1 MNLAPDFGFSLLDVC
16 AGARRGEITTAH
28 GTVDTPAFM
37 PVGTAATVK
46 AMTPQAVSDTGA
58 QMILANTYH
67 LMLRPGAETV
77 AALGGLHKF
86 MNWRRPI
93 LTDSG
98 GFQIWSLNKLREID
112 AEGVTFR
119 SHLDGSRHHL
129 TPERAVEIQDMLG
142 ADIVMVL
149 DECTDHPAT
158 RDQAEESLR
167 LTLDWARRCRD
178 AFPNRPGHGLFGIVQ
193 GGMYE
198 DLREEAART
207 LVGIGFHGYAI
218 GGLSVGEDRV
228 TLLAMLEAAVSP
240 LPEDQPRYLMG
251 VGRPADILQAV
262 ARGVD
267 MFDCVLPTRSGRT
280 SKAFTRRG
288 EVNLRNAQHSQD
300 PRPLDDQC
308 PCPACRDH
316 SRAYLHHLVRSG
328 EILGAMLLTGHN
340 LRFYQDMMAGIRE
353 AVATDTFAAFS
364 AAFLG
369 EIETG
374 DIPEHP

>member
-1 MNLAPDFGFSLLDVC
+1 MTAPDFGFSLLDVC
-16 AGARRGEITTAH
+16 AGARRGKITTAH

-46 AMTPQAVSDTGA
+46 AMTPQAVRDTGA

-98 GFQIWSLNKLREID
+98 GFQIWSLNELREID
-112 AEGVTFR
+112 AGGVTFR

-129 TPERAVEIQDMLG
+129 TPERAVDIQDMLG

-158 RDQAEESLR
+158 RDRAEESLR

-198 DLREEAART
+198 DLREEAARA

-218 GGLSVGEDRV
+218 GGLSVGEDHV

-240 LPEDQPRYLMG
+240 LPENQPRYLMG

-288 EVNLRNAQHSQD
+288 EVNLRNAHHSQD

-308 PCPACRDH
+308 PCPACRDY

-340 LRFYQDMMAGIRE
+340 LRFYQDMMAGIRK
-353 AVATDTFAAFS
+353 AVAADTFAAFS

-369 EIETG
+369 EIKTG
-374 DIPEHP
+374 DIPEHS

>member
-1 MNLAPDFGFSLLDVC
+1 MTAPDFGFSLLDVC

-178 AFPNRPGHGLFGIVQ
+178 TFPNRPGHGLFGIVQ

-198 DLREEAART
+198 DLREEAARA

-288 EVNLRNAQHSQD
+288 EVNLRNAHHSQD

-308 PCPACRDH
+308 PCPACRDY
-316 SRAYLHHLVRSG
+316 SRAYLHHLMRSG

-364 AAFLG
+364 TAFLG

>member
-1 MNLAPDFGFSLLDVC
+1 MTAPDFGFSLLDVC
-16 AGARRGEITTAH
+16 AGARRGKITTAH

-46 AMTPQAVSDTGA
+46 AMTPQAVRDTGA

-98 GFQIWSLNKLREID
+98 GFQIWSLNELREID
-112 AEGVTFR
+112 AGGVTFR

-129 TPERAVEIQDMLG
+129 TPERAVDIQDMLG

-158 RDQAEESLR
+158 RDRAEESLR

-198 DLREEAART
+198 DLREEAARA

-218 GGLSVGEDRV
+218 GGLSVGEDHV

-288 EVNLRNAQHSQD
+288 EVNLRNAHHSQD

-308 PCPACRDH
+308 PCPACRDY

-340 LRFYQDMMAGIRE
+340 LRFYQDMMAGIRK
-353 AVATDTFAAFS
+353 AVAADTFAAFS

-369 EIETG
+369 EIKTG
-374 DIPEHP
+374 DIPEHS

>member
-1 MNLAPDFGFSLLDVC
+1 MTAPEFSYSLLDVS
-16 AGARRGEITTAH
+16 GSARRGKITTAH
-28 GTVDTPAFM
+28 GIVDTPAFM

-46 AMTPQAVSDTGA
+46 AMTPQAVRDTGA
-58 QMILANTYH
+58 QIILGNTYH
-67 LMLRPGAETV
+67 LMLRPGAETI
-77 AALGGLHKF
+77 AELGGLHKF

-98 GFQIWSLNKLREID
+98 GFQIWSLNELREID

-119 SHLDGSRHHL
+119 SHLDGSRHRL
-129 TPERAVEIQDMLG
+129 TPERAVDIQDMLG

-167 LTLDWARRCRD
+167 MTLDWARRCRE

-198 DLREEAART
+198 DLREEAARALT
-207 LVGIGFHGYAI
+207 GIGFHGYAI
-218 GGLSVGEDRV
+218 GGLSVGEDRA
-228 TLLAMLEAAVSP
+228 TMLTMLEAAIAP
-240 LPEDQPRYLMG
+240 LPGDQPRYLMG

-280 SKAFTRRG
+280 GKAFTHRG
-288 EVNLRNAQHSQD
+288 EINLRNARHAQD
-300 PRPLDDQC
+300 PRPLDDRCQ
-308 PCPACRDH
+308 CPACRDY
-316 SRAYLHHLVRSG
+316 SRAYLHHLIRCG
-328 EILGAMLLTGHN
+328 EILGATLLTGHN
-340 LRFYQDMMAGIRE
+340 LHFYQDMMTGIRE
-353 AVATDTFAAFS
+353 AVAKDKFAGFS
-364 AAFLG
+364 AAFMG
-369 EIETG
+369 EMEKG

>member
-1 MNLAPDFGFSLLDVC
+1 MTAPDFGFSLLDVC

-198 DLREEAART
+198 DLREEAARA

-218 GGLSVGEDRV
+218 GGLSVGEDRA

-288 EVNLRNAQHSQD
+288 EVNLRNAHHSQD

>member
-1 MNLAPDFGFSLLDVC
+1 MTAPDFGFSLLDVC
-16 AGARRGEITTAH
+16 GGARRGEITTAH

-198 DLREEAART
+198 DLREEAARA

-288 EVNLRNAQHSQD
+288 EVNLRNAHHSQD

-308 PCPACRDH
+308 PCPACRDY
-316 SRAYLHHLVRSG
+316 SRAYLHHLMRSG

-374 DIPEHP
+374 DIPEHS

>member
-1 MNLAPDFGFSLLDVC
+1 MTAPDFGFSLLDVC
-16 AGARRGEITTAH
+16 AGARRGKITTAH

-46 AMTPQAVSDTGA
+46 AMTPQAVRDTGA

-98 GFQIWSLNKLREID
+98 GFQIWSLNELREID
-112 AEGVTFR
+112 AGGVTFR

-129 TPERAVEIQDMLG
+129 TPERAVDIQDMLG

-158 RDQAEESLR
+158 RDRAEESLR

-198 DLREEAART
+198 DLREEAARA

-240 LPEDQPRYLMG
+240 LPENQPRYLMG

-288 EVNLRNAQHSQD
+288 EVNLRNAHHSQD

-308 PCPACRDH
+308 PCPACRDY

-340 LRFYQDMMAGIRE
+340 LRFYQDMMAGIRK
-353 AVATDTFAAFS
+353 AVAADTFAAFS

-369 EIETG
+369 EIKTG
-374 DIPEHP
+374 DIPEHS

>member
-1 MNLAPDFGFSLLDVC
+1 MTAPEFSYSLLNVSG
-16 AGARRGEITTAH
+16 GARRGKITTAH
-28 GTVDTPAFM
+28 GIVDTPAFM

-46 AMTPQAVSDTGA
+46 AMTPQAVRDTGA
-58 QMILANTYH
+58 QIILGNTYH
-67 LMLRPGAETV
+67 LMLRPGAETI
-77 AALGGLHKF
+77 AELGGLHKF

-98 GFQIWSLNKLREID
+98 GFQIWSLNELREID

-119 SHLDGSRHHL
+119 SHLDGSRHRL
-129 TPERAVEIQDMLG
+129 TPERAVDIQDMLG

-149 DECTDHPAT
+149 DECTNHPAT

-167 LTLDWARRCRD
+167 MTLDWARRCRE

-198 DLREEAART
+198 DLREEAARALT
-207 LVGIGFHGYAI
+207 GIGFHGYAI
-218 GGLSVGEDRV
+218 GGLSVGEDRA
-228 TLLAMLEAAVSP
+228 TMLTMLEAAIAP
-240 LPEDQPRYLMG
+240 LPGDQPRYLMG

-280 SKAFTRRG
+280 GKAFTHRG
-288 EVNLRNAQHSQD
+288 EINLRNARHSQD
-300 PRPLDDQC
+300 PRPLDDRCQ
-308 PCPACRDH
+308 CPACRDY
-316 SRAYLHHLVRSG
+316 SRAYLHHLIRCG
-328 EILGAMLLTGHN
+328 EILGATLLTGHN
-340 LRFYQDMMAGIRE
+340 LHFYQDMMTGIRE
-353 AVATDTFAAFS
+353 AVAKDKFAGFS
-364 AAFLG
+364 AAFMG
-369 EIETG
+369 EMEKG

>member
-1 MNLAPDFGFSLLDVC
+1 MTAPDFGFSLLDVC
-16 AGARRGEITTAH
+16 AGARRGKITTTH

-198 DLREEAART
+198 DLREEAARA

-288 EVNLRNAQHSQD
+288 EVNLRNAHHSQD

-308 PCPACRDH
+308 PCPACRDY
-316 SRAYLHHLVRSG
+316 SRAYLHHLMRSG

>member
-1 MNLAPDFGFSLLDVC
+1 MTAPDFGFSLLDVC
-16 AGARRGEITTAH
+16 AGARRGKITTAH

-46 AMTPQAVSDTGA
+46 AMTPQAVRDTGA

-98 GFQIWSLNKLREID
+98 GFQIWSLNELREID
-112 AEGVTFR
+112 AGGVTFR

-129 TPERAVEIQDMLG
+129 TPERAVDIQDMLG

-198 DLREEAART
+198 DLREEAARA

-240 LPEDQPRYLMG
+240 LPENQPRYLMG

-288 EVNLRNAQHSQD
+288 EVNLRNAHHSQD

-308 PCPACRDH
+308 PCPACRDY

-340 LRFYQDMMAGIRE
+340 LRFYQDMMAGIRK
-353 AVATDTFAAFS
+353 AVAADTFAAFS

-369 EIETG
+369 EIKTG
-374 DIPEHP
+374 DIPEHS

>member
-1 MNLAPDFGFSLLDVC
+1 MTAPDFGFSLLDVSG
-16 AGARRGEITTAH
+16 GARRGKITTAH
-28 GTVDTPAFM
+28 GIVDTPAFM

-46 AMTPQAVSDTGA
+46 AMTPQAVRDTGA
-58 QMILANTYH
+58 QMILGNTYH
-67 LMLRPGAETV
+67 LMLRPGAETI
-77 AALGGLHKF
+77 AELGGLHRF
-86 MNWRRPI
+86 MNWPGPI

-98 GFQIWSLNKLREID
+98 GFQIWSLNELREID

-119 SHLDGSRHHL
+119 SHLDGSRHRL
-129 TPERAVEIQDMLG
+129 TPERAVDIQDMLG

-158 RDQAEESLR
+158 RDQTEDSLR
-167 LTLDWARRCRD
+167 LTLDWARRCRES
-178 AFPNRPGHGLFGIVQ
+178 FPNRPGHGLFGIVQ

-198 DLREEAART
+198 DLREEAARA

-218 GGLSVGEDRV
+218 GGLSVGEDRA
-228 TLLAMLEAAVSP
+228 TMLTILEAAVSP
-240 LPEDQPRYLMG
+240 LPENQPRYFMG

-280 SKAFTRRG
+280 GKAFTRRG
-288 EVNLRNAQHSQD
+288 EVNLRNARHSQD
-300 PRPLDDQC
+300 PRPLDENCQ
-308 PCPACRDH
+308 CPACRDY
-316 SRAYLHHLVRSG
+316 SRAYLHHLLRCR

-353 AVATDTFAAFS
+353 AVAEDKFADFS

-369 EIETG
+369 EMEKG
-374 DIPEHP
+374 DIPEYS